1 MVTAIVIPIICL
13 YFFWLTRK
21 EMEEHDIKWLAAG
34 EVKQEAMLT
43 GEIKSINEEKQRFYY
58 HRYLYVQEIKL
69 QSDSKIVKVRKVTP
83 IRKNIIIEPFTIGEV
98 IRIYG
103 SWRGSYFHFSKFEQL
118 TQKKVT

>member
-69 QSDSKIVKVRKVTP
+69 QSDLKIVKVRKVTP